1 MPSARSLGHATS
13 RSPPHH
19 QHAQRPRLS
28 SCPHAPAAA
37 HRLWTRPSIC
47 VAALPP
53 PTPHLLH
60 CRRPP
65 TPPSRCPGRRPC
77 SFHCACGQHGHVVLS
92 LPHAAALVRVCLR
105 SLRRAAPRRR
115 RRAVLGANRRRRRAV
130 LGEAL
135 LPVAP
140 RLLQRLDVHQPR
152 TLRLEPRH
160 LRLQA
165 RWVGP
170 GRSRSPRCG
179 LIFLF

>member
-1 MPSARSLGHATS
+1 MISNETSRAQNIEFNRSSDVMDLWSLALYAHMPSARSLGHATS

-37 HRLWTRPSIC
+37 HRLWMRPSIC

-65 TPPSRCPGRRPC
+65 TSPSRCPVRRPS
-77 SFHCACGQHGHVVLS
+77 SFHCARSQHGHVVLS
-92 LPHAAALVRVCLR
+92 LRHAAALVRVCLR

-140 RLLQRLDVHQPR
+140 R
-152 TLRLEPRH
+152 
-160 LRLQA
+160 
-165 RWVGP
+165 
-170 GRSRSPRCG
+170 
-179 LIFLF
+179 